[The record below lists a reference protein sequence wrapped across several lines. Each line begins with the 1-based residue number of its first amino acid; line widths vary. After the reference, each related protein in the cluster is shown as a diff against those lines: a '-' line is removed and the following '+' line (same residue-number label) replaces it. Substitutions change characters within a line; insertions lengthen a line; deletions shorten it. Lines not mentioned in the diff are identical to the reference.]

1 MKKTSKTPKKMK
13 NAKLSIP
20 ISRNSKFQYGNMTI
34 NNSKK
39 ISNIQIYNWNPKKT
53 IIKKLIITKCI
64 TPMKELK
71 SLNAYE
77 KAEIESNITTQILS
91 KKYRNILQRD
101 NDIDYYLTL
110 ENNEIKKAREKEK
123 IKLKENLSK
132 IIKDAMIL
140 SKNIE
145 KRNHFSADNKKLKKN
160 YSQLNLRQ
168 KKNVELLSELGII
181 IEELNG
187 KNKFKI
193 NINKAWNYFNKIKKR
208 KNNKIDDILRYK
220 IVNSILN
227 INEKNMYCKKINKQ
241 RTPCNNIKTNANR
254 VQCKRI
260 IRKKKID
267 EPKNNEIKNKSK
279 MNLSIPFDN
288 NRIRMIEIL
297 NRSYNYPTIINDDRN
312 ESQANNKKDLEIQID
327 N

>member
-1 MKKTSKTPKKMK
+1 MKKTSKTSKKMK
-13 NAKLSIP
+13 DAKLSIP

-227 INEKNMYCKKINKQ
+227 INGNNMNKEVNKSDSKTNIIRKIKRIQSQKIIKKISDKNENNNQKKKENKKIN
-241 RTPCNNIKTNANR
+241 I
-254 VQCKRI
+254 
-260 IRKKKID
+260 
-267 EPKNNEIKNKSK
+267 
-279 MNLSIPFDN
+279 IPFDN
-288 NRIRMIEIL
+288 NRIKMIGII
-297 NRSYNYPTIINDDRN
+297 NRSYNIKTAADVDKN
-312 ESQANNKKDLEIQID
+312 ESKEKNKKSIEIKTD
-327 N
+327 E

>member
-1 MKKTSKTPKKMK
+1 MKKTTKTPKKMK

-20 ISRNSKFQYGNMTI
+20 ISRNSKFQYGNMSI
-34 NNSKK
+34 NNSNK
-39 ISNIQIYNWNPKKT
+39 ISNIQIYNWNPKNT

-71 SLNAYE
+71 TLDAYE

-91 KKYRNILQRD
+91 KKYHNILQRD

-110 ENNEIKKAREKEK
+110 ENNEIKKTREKEK

-132 IIKDAMIL
+132 IIKDAIIL

-145 KRNHFSADNKKLKKN
+145 KRNHFSDDNKKLKKN

-227 INEKNMYCKKINKQ
+227 INGNNMNKEVNKSDSKTNIKRIQSQKIIKKISNK
-241 RTPCNNIKTNANR
+241 NEN
-254 VQCKRI
+254 
-260 IRKKKID
+260 
-267 EPKNNEIKNKSK
+267 NNEIKKENKK
-279 MNLSIPFDN
+279 INIIPFDN
-288 NRIRMIEIL
+288 NRIKMIG
-297 NRSYNYPTIINDDRN
+297 IINRIYNIKTAADDDKN
-312 ESQANNKKDLEIQID
+312 ESKEKKKEIY
-327 N
+327 

>member
-227 INEKNMYCKKINKQ
+227 INGNNMNKEVNKSDSKTNIKRIQSQKIIKKISDKNENNNQKKKENKKIN
-241 RTPCNNIKTNANR
+241 I
-254 VQCKRI
+254 
-260 IRKKKID
+260 
-267 EPKNNEIKNKSK
+267 
-279 MNLSIPFDN
+279 IPFDN
-288 NRIRMIEIL
+288 NRIKMIGII
-297 NRSYNYPTIINDDRN
+297 NRSYNIKTAADVDKN
-312 ESQANNKKDLEIQID
+312 ESKEKNKKSIEIKTD
-327 N
+327 E